1 MLHALIAHVA
11 RDSVAPISY
20 ASYLFSTVLSRKPS
34 SDCAY
39 GSHTHLLVLTSCV
52 GMPLMQ
58 VHWTSHLVHLTHLF
72 DGSVQREQF
81 SRLAQHNFFGLQV
94 VPFGVMHKVASYND
108 VKVRLQDDSWSPAAI
123 VIEIPQRMNGGAT
136 ITFDDLRQLRSV
148 CTRKGIHMHM
158 DGARLWEAQPHY
170 GRSISD
176 ICALFDSV
184 YVSFYKGLGAMAG
197 AMLCGSEAFVDA
209 AREWRHRLG
218 GQPFT
223 FSPAWIDCKHRFELH
238 KDSFQKRFDHLCGV
252 VEALKSENIVYPKG
266 LIRFI
271 PEVPQSCMVHVYI
284 GVPAELA
291 VEAHR
296 RAQRRTHVQLW
307 NKIRGCGFPAYQ
319 SELSDTAC
327 YFEWTIG
334 DENMKIELAD
344 VVEGWSAFL
353 NALEELLFAKG
364 LTPPRRPIKL
374 TAAPSQNFIQKQLVR
389 QWLSGE
395 TTADIPKAQSELMI
409 PSMQGS
415 MNYEPSTEDEQSDS
429 QERSFFSWG

>member
-296 RAQRRTHVQLW
+296 RAQRVPNQCVHYERVIFPYQCVCASSSVFLCMQSCRLLPYLSKVGVEDFATPLGRNTVCILYHKRALW
-307 NKIRGCGFPAYQ
+307 C
-319 SELSDTAC
+319 
-327 YFEWTIG
+327 
-334 DENMKIELAD
+334 
-344 VVEGWSAFL
+344 SAQM
-353 NALEELLFAKG
+353 NV
-364 LTPPRRPIKL
+364 
-374 TAAPSQNFIQKQLVR
+374 FIQHEVV
-389 QWLSGE
+389 
-395 TTADIPKAQSELMI
+395 
-409 PSMQGS
+409 
-415 MNYEPSTEDEQSDS
+415 
-429 QERSFFSWG
+429 SF

>member
-223 FSPAWIDCKHRFELH
+223 FSPAWIDCTVNCATSLRNRSYGA
-238 KDSFQKRFDHLCGV
+238 D
-252 VEALKSENIVYPKG
+252 
-266 LIRFI
+266 
-271 PEVPQSCMVHVYI
+271 I
-284 GVPAELA
+284 GEGMFF
-291 VEAHR
+291 
-296 RAQRRTHVQLW
+296 
-307 NKIRGCGFPAYQ
+307 RGCDTDSHRWIWVESDHVNSGRKFTPHTDL
-319 SELSDTAC
+319 LSAVDP
-327 YFEWTIG
+327 IRI
-334 DENMKIELAD
+334 DETN
-344 VVEGWSAFL
+344 
-353 NALEELLFAKG
+353 
-364 LTPPRRPIKL
+364 
-374 TAAPSQNFIQKQLVR
+374 
-389 QWLSGE
+389 
-395 TTADIPKAQSELMI
+395 
-409 PSMQGS
+409 
-415 MNYEPSTEDEQSDS
+415 
-429 QERSFFSWG
+429 